1 MRRQGTNKVY
11 MYMCKSSEGNRN
23 LFRVNVKMAE
33 DLSLLALKAGFAPV
47 TDVIGLAPPDK
58 PCRDK
63 TSGCTNSWM

>member
-1 MRRQGTNKVY
+1 MRRQGTNKVD

-23 LFRVNVKMAE
+23 LLRVNVNMAE
-33 DLSLLALKAGFAPV
+33 DLSLLALKAGFAPD
-47 TDVIGLAPPDK
+47 TDVIGYPPDK